1 MGEMEDSDSADEKV
15 EHYLESPEKEPQ
27 KSPEKEQPQ
36 KEEDK
41 TCEIAASQLEQEENQ
56 ESHAVT
62 CNLHLQ
68 NNKEI
73 DNNIMEE
80 KLIEV
85 KSPTHSFASSSSGSY
100 SVNNTENGKK
110 ISPPKET
117 INGKPLPPPIGTK
130 PVTPPKPQTPPKPS
144 KPQLGVATTEPLKP
158 SEE

>member
-1 MGEMEDSDSADEKV
+1 MG
-15 EHYLESPEKEPQ
+15 
-27 KSPEKEQPQ
+27 EQPQ

-41 TCEIAASQLEQEENQ
+41 TCEIAASQLEQ
-56 ESHAVT
+56 
-62 CNLHLQ
+62 
-68 NNKEI
+68 
-73 DNNIMEE
+73 EE

-144 KPQLGVATTEPLKP
+144 KPQLGVATTEPL
-158 SEE
+158 

>member
-1 MGEMEDSDSADEKV
+1 MG
-15 EHYLESPEKEPQ
+15 
-27 KSPEKEQPQ
+27 PQ

-41 TCEIAASQLEQEENQ
+41 TCEIAAPQ
-56 ESHAVT
+56 
-62 CNLHLQ
+62 
-68 NNKEI
+68 
-73 DNNIMEE
+73 
-80 KLIEV
+80 LIEV

-158 SEE
+158 SEEPAAEEEKEEEEMPDLQDKDV

>member
-1 MGEMEDSDSADEKV
+1 MGKKMDSVTSASNTNETSKNAAALEDNSTAPQEAQKNPKNSSATTTEETLKHEPEMEDSDSADEKV

-27 KSPEKEQPQ
+27 RSPEKEQPQ
-36 KEEDK
+36 KEENK
-41 TCEIAASQLEQEENQ
+41 TCEIAAPQEENQ
-56 ESHAVT
+56 ESHAAT

-100 SVNNTENGKK
+100 SVNNTENGK
-110 ISPPKET
+110 
-117 INGKPLPPPIGTK
+117 
-130 PVTPPKPQTPPKPS
+130 
-144 KPQLGVATTEPLKP
+144 
-158 SEE
+158 